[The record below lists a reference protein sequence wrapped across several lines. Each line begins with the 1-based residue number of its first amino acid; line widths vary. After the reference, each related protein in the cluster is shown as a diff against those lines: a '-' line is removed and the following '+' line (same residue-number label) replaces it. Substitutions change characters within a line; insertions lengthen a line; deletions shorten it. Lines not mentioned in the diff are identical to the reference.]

1 VHRVAL
7 AADGL
12 LVARPVLGS
21 PALGIVP
28 KATLR
33 QRRKRRLDAAGRKPL
48 TVTPDYY
55 ALCEALIVSGR
66 LTERE
71 CLNDAKVVGE
81 LTEIANEWS
90 GRWMDKG

>member
-1 VHRVAL
+1 M
-7 AADGL
+7 
-12 LVARPVLGS
+12 LGE
-21 PALGIVP
+21 PALGIVSRE
-28 KATLR
+28 ALR
-33 QRRKRRLDAAGRKPL
+33 QRKKRQRDAAGRKPL

-90 GRWMDKG
+90 RRWMDKG